1 MLDKLECRWAM
12 PVGNYIVLN
21 VVFSL
26 MATYYPTR
34 LLAEV
39 MTASSTFFS
48 ETGTGKHVPRAV
60 FVDLEPTVVSMQ
72 VKIFNSLQNYHCKLH
87 IAVS

>member
-1 MLDKLECRWAM
+1 MGNACWELYCLERGIQLDGHIPSDKTLS
-12 PVGNYIVLN
+12 GGDD
-21 VVFSL
+21 S
-26 MATYYPTR
+26 
-34 LLAEV
+34 
-39 MTASSTFFS
+39 FS